1 MIGSADD
8 RGLAGAFR
16 RIARASVLR
25 VAAVCA
31 LALPLAGC
39 ATPPT
44 TRDMFG
50 EYLRSTDVV
59 GDEFQS
65 ANTQARVATFAS
77 MGSPEELIGRLMAPR
92 PCSASGCVRPWRE
105 GGSGK
110 PPAALDA
117 ANAISGPKGKVYERK
132 ILVKRDDDK
141 LELIALYLVHKA
153 DGAKVLVDSK
163 KELHTGG
170 LDGFRENND
179 VLGSDDFM
187 LVTRDITA
195 VSGKSEIVVVSGH
208 TPPSRKPWLIGG
220 GVVLVLVVAAWVI
233 TRRVR
238 GTRSAGT

>member
-1 MIGSADD
+1 MIGSD
-8 RGLAGAFR
+8 RGPRRALR

-31 LALPLAGC
+31 LALPLAAC

-50 EYLRSTDVV
+50 EYLRSTDVI

-65 ANTQARVATFAS
+65 ANSQARVAAFAT

-92 PCSASGCVRPWRE
+92 PCQASGCVRPWE
-105 GGSGK
+105 QGGGSNK
-110 PPAALDA
+110 PAPGLDA
-117 ANAISGPKGKVYERK
+117 ANALAGPNGRFYERK
-132 ILVKRDDDK
+132 VLVKRDDDK
-141 LELIALYLVHKA
+141 LELISLYLVHKA
-153 DGAKVLVDSK
+153 DGTKLLVDSK
-163 KELHTGG
+163 KESHTGG
-170 LDGFRENND
+170 LDGFRKTND

-208 TPPSRKPWLIGG
+208 VAPSRKPWLIGG
-220 GVVLVLVVAAWVI
+220 AVVLVAVIALWVI
-233 TRRVR
+233 MRRVR
-238 GTRSAGT
+238 KT